1 MGIVVKRENRKDIS
15 ELKKIGEKHFEQRLA
30 YENQLIEAYNSKKLK
45 SEKLIDSKR
54 YKTIKGHA
62 RRNQFEFVFNFFR
75 KNYPDEFMYLAKFMC
90 TKTIRDTAEL
100 IKEEP

>member
-45 SEKLIDSKR
+45 SEKLIAEAQNVIKSREK
-54 YKTIKGHA
+54 KTAEKKNTKYFIKQG
-62 RRNQFEFVFNFFR
+62 
-75 KNYPDEFMYLAKFMC
+75 KLIYLAFYIYSYK
-90 TKTIRDTAEL
+90 
-100 IKEEP
+100 

>member
-45 SEKLIDSKR
+45 SEKLITETKNI
-54 YKTIKGHA
+54 IKSREKKMA
-62 RRNQFEFVFNFFR
+62 AEK
-75 KNYPDEFMYLAKFMC
+75 KN
-90 TKTIRDTAEL
+90 
-100 IKEEP
+100 IK

>member
-45 SEKLIDSKR
+45 SEKLIAEAQNVIKSREK
-54 YKTIKGHA
+54 KTVAK
-62 RRNQFEFVFNFFR
+62 
-75 KNYPDEFMYLAKFMC
+75 KN
-90 TKTIRDTAEL
+90 
-100 IKEEP
+100 KEEK